1 MFKNV
6 YSLYFA
12 FCTQPA
18 FYSQSALCILH
29 TVCILPLVRSLRFT
43 LTAVS
48 THLQQKKISGIVIEF
63 FLDSKKA
70 VYVSYSIVIIC

>member
-18 FYSQSALCILH
+18 FYSQSAVCILH
-29 TVCILPLVRSLRFT
+29 SVCILPLVRSLQSAVHSLRFT
-43 LTAVS
+43 LAGF
-48 THLQQKKISGIVIEF
+48 K
-63 FLDSKKA
+63 
-70 VYVSYSIVIIC
+70 YVTSHAKTYTNGFVLNGPKQRLTNG

>member
-29 TVCILPLVRSLRFT
+29 TVCILPLVSSLRFT
-43 LTAVS
+43 LTAV
-48 THLQQKKISGIVIEF
+48 TFATKKISGIVIEF